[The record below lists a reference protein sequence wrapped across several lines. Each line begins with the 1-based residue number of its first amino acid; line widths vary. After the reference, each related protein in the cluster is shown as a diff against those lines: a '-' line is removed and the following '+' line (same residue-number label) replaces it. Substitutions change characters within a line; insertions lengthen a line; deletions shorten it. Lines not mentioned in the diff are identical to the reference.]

1 VTKKTSPR
9 QAETLLVELGTEE
22 LPPKSLASL
31 GEAFARNLHD
41 YLVNA
46 AWVES
51 GQEPG
56 YEWYATP
63 RRLAVRVFHV
73 RNKQPGQHVERR
85 GPSVAAAFD
94 EHGNPTPAAVG
105 FAGSCG
111 TTVEK
116 LGTIETSKGV
126 WLVYNH
132 RQKGESLGKL
142 ITAGLEHTVKQLPI
156 RKRMR
161 WGDGDAE
168 FVRPVHW
175 LVVLHGKRRVNAVLL
190 SLKAGDHTRGHR
202 FHADREIPI
211 PHADKYV
218 QTLRTRGRVIV
229 DFTVRRRM
237 ILDQVDELAGS
248 VKGRVTPDDAL
259 VDEVTG
265 LVEWP
270 YGLLGSFDKGFLDIP
285 QECLVSSMRDH
296 QKYFHLVNRNGRLLP
311 NFITISNID
320 SKSPARV
327 QDGNQRVLRA
337 RLSDAR
343 FFWETDLKMSL
354 VSRRPQLEFVLF
366 HVELGS
372 ILDKTRRLEQLAKVI
387 ADRIDADIKL
397 AGRAALLSKS
407 DLVSGM
413 VGEFPELQGV
423 MGRYYASLDDEE
435 EAVAIA
441 IEQHYWPRYAGDRI
455 PESGVSQ
462 AVALA
467 DKLDTLTGIFNTGE
481 EPTGEKD
488 PYGLR
493 RAALGVLR
501 TIIEAR
507 LDIDLADLLR
517 SSAASYNDTNGI
529 KISNEATSKLLDFML
544 DRLQSTYVAEGF
556 GVDEIRSVL
565 ACRPTR
571 PLEFD
576 QRLRAVTSFRELPES
591 DDLSAANKR
600 ITNILRKAGVK
611 PANVV
616 SQELLSED
624 AERAL
629 LGELERLERD
639 VDKQFQE
646 RNFETGLKLLAG
658 LRDPV
663 DKFFDEVMV
672 MTEDKATRKNRLA
685 LLSKL
690 QALFLRVA
698 DISELQKHRG

>member
-1 VTKKTSPR
+1 MTAKKPPS

-31 GEAFARNLHD
+31 GEAFARNLHE
-41 YLVNA
+41 YLVNVA
-46 AWVES
+46 LIES
-51 GQEPG
+51 DQEPG

-63 RRLAVRVFHV
+63 RRLAVRVFRV
-73 RNKQPGQHVERR
+73 RNKQPGQHVQRR

-94 EHGNPTPAAVG
+94 EQGNPTPAALG

-111 TTVEK
+111 IPVEK
-116 LGTIETSKGV
+116 LETIETSKGD

-132 RQKGESLGKL
+132 RQKGESLSKL

-168 FVRPVHW
+168 FVRPAHW
-175 LVVLHGKRRVNAVLL
+175 LVVLHGNRRVKTGLL

-202 FHADREIPI
+202 FHADRDIPI

-218 QTLRTRGRVIV
+218 QTLRTRGRVIA
-229 DFTVRRRM
+229 DFTTRRSM
-237 ILDQVDELAGS
+237 IMDQVGELAAS
-248 VKGRVTPDDAL
+248 VKGRVIPDDEL
-259 VDEVTG
+259 LDEVTG

-270 YGLLGSFDKGFLDIP
+270 CGVLGSFDKGFLDIP
-285 QECLVSSMRDH
+285 QECLISSMRDH
-296 QKYFHLVNRNGRLLP
+296 QKYFHLVNRSGRLLP
-311 NFITISNID
+311 HFITISNID

-327 QDGNQRVLRA
+327 RDGNQRVLHA

-343 FFWETDLKMSL
+343 FFWETDLKTSL
-354 VSRRPQLEFVLF
+354 SSRSPQLESVLF

-372 ILDKTRRLEQLAKVI
+372 ILDKIRRMEQLAIVI
-387 ADRIDADIKL
+387 ADRIGADIKL
-397 AGRAALLSKS
+397 AARAALLSKS

-423 MGRYYASLDDEE
+423 MGRYYASHDGEE
-435 EAVAIA
+435 EEVAIA
-441 IEQHYWPRYAGDRI
+441 IEQHYWPRYSGDRI
-455 PESGVSQ
+455 PESGVSR

-467 DKLDTLTGIFNTGE
+467 DKIDTLTGIFNTGE

-501 TIIEAR
+501 TIIEAE
-507 LDIDLADLLR
+507 LDVDLGDLLR
-517 SSAASYNDTNGI
+517 SSSASYSDTNGI
-529 KISNEATSKLLDFML
+529 KISDESTARLLDFML
-544 DRLQSTYVAEGF
+544 DRLQSSYVAEGF
-556 GVDEIRSVL
+556 GIDEIRSVL
-565 ACRPTR
+565 ACRPLR

-611 PANVV
+611 PAGAI
-616 SQELLSED
+616 SPELLSEE
-624 AERAL
+624 AERSL
-629 LGELERLERD
+629 LRELEKLEED
-639 VDKQFQE
+639 VGKQLQE

-672 MTEDKATRKNRLA
+672 MTEDEATRKNRLA

-698 DISELQKHRG
+698 DISELQKHGV